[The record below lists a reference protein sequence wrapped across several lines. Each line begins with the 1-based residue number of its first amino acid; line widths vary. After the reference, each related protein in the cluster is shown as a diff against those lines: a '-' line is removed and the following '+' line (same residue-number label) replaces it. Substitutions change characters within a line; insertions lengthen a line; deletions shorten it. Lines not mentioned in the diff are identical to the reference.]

1 MKKIILL
8 LAVIIGFAANVKA
21 SHVLGGEISWRCLP
35 NGQYIFS
42 MSIYRDCTG
51 IQWTFQNETIN
62 ITGNPLPRNGIG
74 GSVVNT
80 ITLLPDIVRFQNSNN
95 GDTSP
100 DCIPY
105 ENQPRSCA
113 NGDQGTVQQFTYNSN
128 PVTLTGTPPSA
139 GWKFFWTSPCC
150 RPNDIENVNT
160 NGSMLLRAV
169 MYPLPGGVPADPCFD
184 SSPNFRAL
192 PATLICRGYDFTY
205 NHTAIDEDLDS
216 LIYSWDRPYNPPQGN
231 PQALTYKIGFSP
243 NNPTPDQNRNINN
256 VPATLNPLT
265 GVTRLAVYSGVGI
278 KKYITVVQVD
288 AYREGQRI
296 ATVYREIPISIFDC
310 PDLPGFPGVQNEVP
324 TVLIDGIPTNNTIST
339 ITAGQTVSIP
349 IQVIDNDRI
358 NVAPYSQILTMTP
371 DGLLFTRSRTGPSKG
386 YAADPNGQPCIIN
399 SKDVHPC
406 AYLRGNPTPFVDPMA
421 TPPVTV
427 VKGLG
432 VIGVE
437 FVWQTDCKHIQ
448 TKTGFPGTNEGI
460 YNFVMRVTDDHCPIP
475 GINYPTVTVRVKDPI
490 PLTEPIMKGV
500 SVLLD
505 GTTRYSWVPPLDSA
519 RQFNPPDRRN
529 DHFESESSTP
539 RDGQQPNFWQT
550 RNGFITNYQQDKRD
564 VDFSPN
570 NFNNVLDPNSG
581 YNILDSKD
589 SHRGIFSDY
598 YVRMRTL
605 SGCTDTNAS
614 IWSEPARIMEVN
626 ATPAGAGTVINPTR
640 SLARLDW
647 NRPKPLGS
655 KTYPYLNDA
664 PFTYESPTHF
674 YIYANDSISNGG
686 VATAS
691 NWYIIGDTNATTYN
705 VGATSCSNYVGFR
718 VEARDTVIKWKEGS
732 GIRSDS
738 LDTLYFSTFSTI
750 DTTFMVAPSFIPDP
764 TFDTVEVRADGTVF
778 LRINLQGKRTTGSY
792 RIFENDTTPANL
804 LTTVNALNS
813 SVVVLTGADLTSKN
827 ILIQAIDACKP
838 LNRQY
843 ISSYNTM
850 VPTGFLSD
858 PCAGEYTLN
867 WNQPASTIGTRP
879 AAPNNVT
886 RYRVYANYNDGN
898 GFVLVATV
906 NDGNTTTAVVGG
918 MSRGNTV
925 LFKVIATDSRGKVN
939 ISATHDYTAPVDLA
953 TDDLVGPPIPRCTFV
968 NADGSVQLSWV
979 PAIDR
984 VNNFAN
990 YNIQYKR
997 ANAATWNEIP
1007 GDADELL
1014 VIGNDNYTITGINAQ
1029 NEQYDFRITSLAG
1042 CDGLQDST
1050 YNEISSIFLSA
1061 SPRQGVPQV
1070 ITDLTWNPAGP
1081 DYAGGRTGK
1090 FFDLFIGENTDPL
1103 ANTSSAQFGG
1113 VHFETIQTDDCVL
1126 PVRYRLNYTDDLYQ
1140 AVGFTCQVQS
1150 NVADT
1155 VHLDTV
1161 PPEPEHLAML
1171 TFDRVSK
1178 SLVAHWLGNGLG
1190 VDSLN
1195 FNTIIGVNSGQP
1207 NNVDL
1212 TGDAVWIDNNAP
1224 FRSVAF
1230 PQAILDA
1237 TDTVRM
1243 VGSIAK
1249 DKCNNVTKVPP
1260 VYHKSMDV
1268 DVEWK
1273 VCDSVNTVSWTQY
1286 VGLNPDFDVEYSVWY
1301 SDDNG
1306 SPWREIP
1313 NSTTTD
1319 STFDHLITDG
1329 GLTYY
1334 YQVQAKSLDPTVPGY
1349 VTPFSNVDSAYSV
1362 YEDTP
1367 LYYYLTNATVLPN
1380 EQVEV
1385 KYFRD
1390 VLTPVKGYT
1399 VFRGTNR
1406 NELLPQAYIDARGL
1420 GTDDRF
1426 TFIDETADV
1435 NEEDYYYQV
1444 VSQNDCDILTSTSN
1458 FGRTI
1463 HLVVESDD
1471 EGLTNTLKWNRYLD
1485 WDSTVAYYNV
1495 YKTTSRTY
1503 STTVY
1508 KQVMPNSAYDY
1519 NVFVDEIADDVTS
1532 TGKFY
1537 YRVEAVQGPIL
1548 PSAVNGYP
1556 NDLTPQVSNSNIAEA
1571 LQDPL
1576 MYVPNAFAPDGIN
1589 NTFGPKGQFFQFDQ
1603 FEMTIYNRWGEQVYL
1618 TNDINKG
1625 WDGTVDGEDA
1635 ATGSYVYM
1643 IRYRDGDGE
1652 EKRRKGSVTLIR

>member
-51 IQWTFQNETIN
+51 IQWTFQNETIS
-62 ITGNPLPRNGIG
+62 ITGNPLPRNGVG
-74 GSVVNT
+74 GSVVNS
-80 ITLLPDIVRFQNSNN
+80 ITLLPDIVRFQTSNN

-105 ENQPRSCA
+105 ENTPYSCA
-113 NGDQGTVQQFTYNSN
+113 NRDQGTVQQFTYNSN
-128 PVTLTGTPPSA
+128 PVTLAGTPPSA

-169 MYPLPGGVPADPCFD
+169 MYPLPGGVPAYPCFD

-216 LIYSWDRPYNPPQGN
+216 LVYSWDRPYNPPQGN
-231 PQALTYKIGFSP
+231 PQALNYKIGFSP
-243 NNPTPDQNRNINN
+243 TNPTPDQNRNINN

-265 GVTRLAVYSGVGI
+265 GVTNLAVYSGVGI

-288 AYREGQRI
+288 AYREGRRI

-324 TVLIDGIPTNNTIST
+324 TVLIDGIPTNNIIST

-358 NVAPYSQILTMTP
+358 NVAPFSQILTMIP
-371 DGLLFTRSRTGPSKG
+371 DGLLFTRSKTGPSKG
-386 YAADPNGQPCIIN
+386 YSADPIGEPCIIS

-406 AYLRGNPTPFVDPMA
+406 AFLRGNPAPFVDITA
-421 TPPVTV
+421 TPPITV

-490 PLTEPIMKGV
+490 PMTEPIMKGV

-505 GTTRYSWVPPLDSA
+505 GTTQYSWVPPLDSA
-519 RQFNPPDRRN
+519 RQFNPPDRRQ
-529 DHFESESSTP
+529 DHFEATSSAP
-539 RDGQQPNFWQT
+539 RDNQPPSFWSS
-550 RNGFITNYQQDKRD
+550 RNAFITNYQQDKRD
-564 VDFSPN
+564 LDFSPN
-570 NFNNVLDPNSG
+570 NYNNVIDPNSG

-614 IWSEPARIMEVN
+614 VWSEPARIMEVN
-626 ATPAGAGTVINPTR
+626 ATPIGVAPNPTR
-640 SLARLDW
+640 STARLNW
-647 NRPKPLGS
+647 NRPKPLNA
-655 KTYPYLNDA
+655 KTYPY
-664 PFTYESPTHF
+664 FTYESPTHF
-674 YIYANDSISNGG
+674 YVYANDSISNGG
-686 VATAS
+686 AATNS
-691 NWYIIGDTNATTYN
+691 NWYIVGDTNATAYN
-705 VGATSCSNYVGFR
+705 VDATTCSNYVGFR
-718 VEARDTVIKWKEGS
+718 IEARDTVITWKEGS
-732 GIRSDS
+732 GVRSDS

-750 DTTFMVAPSFIPDP
+750 DTLFMEALSFIPNP
-764 TFDTVEVRADGTVF
+764 TFDTLEVRADGTVF

-792 RIFENDTTPANL
+792 RIFQNDTTAANL
-804 LTTVNALNS
+804 LTTVNALED
-813 SVVVLTGADLTSKN
+813 SVVVLTGGDVNIKN
-827 ILIQAIDACKP
+827 IVIQAIDACKP
-838 LNRQY
+838 FNKTY
-843 ISSYNTM
+843 ISRYNTM
-850 VPTGFLSD
+850 LATGFLSD
-858 PCAGEYTLN
+858 PCKGEYTLN
-867 WNQPASTIGTRP
+867 WNQPASVLGTTP
-879 AAPNNVT
+879 ATPNNTT
-886 RYRVYANYNDGN
+886 RYRLYANYDDGN
-898 GFVLVATV
+898 GYILVATI
-906 NDGNTTTAVVGG
+906 NDRNTTTAIVGG
-918 MSRGNTV
+918 ISRGNTIK
-925 LFKVIATDSRGKVN
+925 FKVIATDSRGKVN
-939 ISATHDYTAPVDLA
+939 ISAIHEYTAPSGLA
-953 TDDLVGPPIPRCTFV
+953 TDELVGPPIPRCTFV
-968 NADGSVQLSWV
+968 NDNGSVTLSWV
-979 PAIDR
+979 PALDY

-997 ANAATWNEIP
+997 ATAAIWTEIP
-1007 GDADELL
+1007 GDDDENL
-1014 VIGNDNYTITGINAQ
+1014 VIGDENYTITGINGQ
-1029 NEQYDFRITSLAG
+1029 TERYDFRITSLAG

-1061 SPRQGVPQV
+1061 TPRQGVPQV
-1070 ITDLTWNPAGP
+1070 ISDLDWNPAGP
-1081 DYAGGRTGK
+1081 DYSGLGN
-1090 FFDLFIGENTDPL
+1090 FYDLFIAENIDSL

-1113 VHFETIQTDDCVL
+1113 MHEEIIQTDDCVL
-1126 PVRYRLNYTDDLYQ
+1126 PVSYRLNYTDDLYQ

-1150 NVADT
+1150 SVADA

-1161 PPEPEHLAML
+1161 PPAPEHLAML
-1171 TFDRVSK
+1171 TFNRVSNG
-1178 SLVAHWLGNGLG
+1178 LVAHWLGNGLG

-1195 FNTIIGVNSGQP
+1195 FNTIIGINSGRP
-1207 NNVDL
+1207 NNVSL
-1212 TGDAVWIDNNAP
+1212 TDTAVWIDFGSP
-1224 FRSVAF
+1224 TRSIEF
-1230 PQAILDA
+1230 SLSILDA
-1237 TDTVRM
+1237 TDTVRFAA
-1243 VGSIAK
+1243 SIAK
-1249 DKCNNVTKVPP
+1249 DKCNNVTTAAS
-1260 VYHKSMDV
+1260 VYHKSMNV

-1273 VCDSVNTVSWTQY
+1273 VCDSTNVVSWSQY
-1286 VGLNPDFDVEYSVWY
+1286 VGLNPNFAVEYSVWY
-1301 SDDNG
+1301 SDDSG
-1306 SPWREIP
+1306 TPWQEIP

-1319 STFDHLITDG
+1319 STFDHLIIQG

-1334 YQVQAKSLDPTVPGY
+1334 YQVEAKSLDPGVPAY

-1367 LYYYLTNATVLPN
+1367 LYYYLTNATVLPEN
-1380 EQVEV
+1380 KVEV
-1385 KYFRD
+1385 NYFRD
-1390 VLTPVKGYT
+1390 VLTPVEGYT
-1399 VFRGTNR
+1399 VFRGDNP
-1406 NELLPQAYIDARGL
+1406 NELLPKAYFDAREL
-1420 GTDDRF
+1420 GTEERF
-1426 TFIDETADV
+1426 TFIDETANV
-1435 NEEDYYYQV
+1435 NAQEYYYQV
-1444 VSQNDCDILTSTSN
+1444 VSQNDCDILTSRSN

-1471 EGLTNTLKWNRYLD
+1471 EGLTNTLKWNRYID

-1495 YKTTSRTY
+1495 YRTGNRTY
-1503 STTVY
+1503 STEVY

-1519 NVFVDEIADDVTS
+1519 NVFVDEIAEEVNS
-1532 TGKFY
+1532 TGKYY
-1537 YRVEAVQGPIL
+1537 YRVEAMQGPIL

-1556 NDLTPQVSNSNIAEA
+1556 NDLTPQISNSNIAEA
-1571 LQDPL
+1571 LQNPL
-1576 MYVPNAFAPDGIN
+1576 MYVPNAFAPDGVN
-1589 NTFGPKGQFFQFDQ
+1589 KTFGPKGQFFQFDQ

-1625 WDGTVDGEDA
+1625 WDGTADGKDA
-1635 ATGSYVYM
+1635 STGSYVYM
-1643 IRYRDGDGE
+1643 IRYVDGDGE
-1652 EKRRKGSVTLIR
+1652 EKRKKGSVTLIR

>member
-51 IQWTFQNETIN
+51 VQWTFQNETIN
-62 ITGNPLPRNGIG
+62 IVGNPLPRNGISG
-74 GSVVNT
+74 PVVST
-80 ITLLPDIVRFQNSNN
+80 ITMLPDRVRFQASNN

-105 ENQPRSCA
+105 EQQPKSCA
-113 NGDQGTVQQFTYNSN
+113 NRDQGTVQQFTYNSN
-128 PVTLTGTPPSA
+128 PVTLSGTPPSA

-150 RPNDIENVNT
+150 RPGDIENVNT

-169 MYPLPGGVPADPCFD
+169 MYPLPGGLPADPCFD

-205 NHTAIDEDLDS
+205 NHTAIDDDLDS

-243 NNPTPDQNRNINN
+243 TNPTPDQNRNINN
-256 VPATLNPLT
+256 IPASLNPLT
-265 GVTRLAVYSGVGI
+265 GVTRLAVYSDVGI

-288 AYREGQRI
+288 AYREGRRI

-324 TVLIDGIPTNNTIST
+324 TVLIDGVPTNNIIST

-358 NVAPYSQILTMTP
+358 NVAPFSQVLTMIP
-371 DGLLFTRSRTGPSKG
+371 DGLLFTRSKTGPSKG
-386 YAADPNGQPCIIN
+386 YAADPTGEPCIIS

-406 AYLRGNPTPFVDPMA
+406 AFLRGNPAPFVDQTA

-475 GINYPTVTVRVKDPI
+475 GINYPTVTIRVKDPI
-490 PLTEPIMKGV
+490 PMTEPIMKGV

-519 RQFNPPDRRN
+519 RQFNPPDRRQ
-529 DHFESESSTP
+529 DHFEAVSSTP
-539 RDGQQPNFWQT
+539 RDNQPPSFWSS
-550 RNGFITNYQQDKRD
+550 RNAFITNYQQDKRD

-570 NFNNVLDPNSG
+570 NYNNVNDPNSG
-581 YNILDSKD
+581 YNILESKD

-614 IWSEPARIMEVN
+614 IWSEPARIMEVT
-626 ATPAGAGTVINPTR
+626 ATPVGVNPNPVR
-640 SLARLDW
+640 STARLNW

-655 KTYPYLNDA
+655 KTYPY
-664 PFTYESPTHF
+664 FTYESPTHF
-674 YIYANDSISNGG
+674 YVYVNDSISNGG
-686 VATAS
+686 VAINS
-691 NWYIIGDTNATTYN
+691 NWYPVGTTTGTTFDIDATT
-705 VGATSCSNYVGFR
+705 CSNYVGFR
-718 VEARDTVIKWKEGS
+718 VEARDTVITWKEGS
-732 GIRSDS
+732 GVQSDS

-750 DTTFMVAPSFIPDP
+750 DTMFMKALSFIPNP
-764 TFDTVEVRADGTVF
+764 TFDTIEVRADGTVF
-778 LRINLQGKRTTGSY
+778 LRINLEGKRTTGTY
-792 RIFENDTTPANL
+792 RIFENDTLPGSL
-804 LTTVNALNS
+804 LRTVNALND
-813 SVVVLTGADLTSKN
+813 SVVVLSGADLNGKN
-827 ILIQAIDACKP
+827 IVIQAIDACEP
-838 LNRQY
+838 SQREY
-843 ISSYNTM
+843 ISSYNTIL
-850 VPTGFLSD
+850 PTGSLTD
-858 PCAGEYTLN
+858 PCKGEYTLT
-867 WNQPASTIGTRP
+867 WNQPASVLGISP
-879 AAPNNVT
+879 AVPNNVT

-898 GFVLVATV
+898 GFVLVSTI
-906 NDGNTTTAVVGG
+906 NNRNTTTAVVGG
-918 MSRGNTV
+918 MTRGNTV
-925 LFKVIATDSRGKVN
+925 RFKVIATDSRGKVN
-939 ISATHDYTAPVDLA
+939 ISAIHEYTAPADLA
-953 TDDLVGPPIPRCTFV
+953 TDELVGPPIPRCTFV
-968 NADGSVQLSWV
+968 NADGSVTLSWV
-979 PAIDR
+979 PAVDR

-990 YNIQYKR
+990 YNIQFKR
-997 ANAATWNEIP
+997 ASAATWNEIP
-1007 GDADELL
+1007 LDDDENLAIGD
-1014 VIGNDNYTITGINAQ
+1014 DNYTITGINAQ
-1029 NEQYDFRITSLAG
+1029 NEPYDFRITSLAG
-1042 CDGLQDST
+1042 CDGLQDSA
-1050 YNEISSIFLSA
+1050 YNEISSIYLSA

-1070 ITDLTWNPAGP
+1070 ISDLTWNPAGP
-1081 DYAGGRTGK
+1081 DYTGQGN
-1090 FFDLFIGENTDPL
+1090 FFDLFAAENTDPL
-1103 ANTSSAQFGG
+1103 AVIGGVQFGG
-1113 VHFETIQTDDCVL
+1113 THSEVIQTEDCRL

-1150 NVADT
+1150 SVADT

-1161 PPEPEHLAML
+1161 APEPEHLAML
-1171 TFDRVSK
+1171 TFNRVSK
-1178 SLVAHWLGNGLG
+1178 ELNAYWLGTGLG
-1190 VDSLN
+1190 VDSMK
-1195 FNTIIGVNSGQP
+1195 FNSIIGFNSGQP

-1212 TGDAVWIDNNAP
+1212 TDTAVWVDFRAP
-1224 FRSVAF
+1224 TRNIEFPRS
-1230 PQAILDA
+1230 IIDA
-1237 TDTVRM
+1237 TDTVRV
-1243 VGSIAK
+1243 VGARAS
-1249 DKCNNVTKVPP
+1249 DKCGNETEEPII
-1260 VYHKSMDV
+1260 YHKSMDI

-1273 VCDSVNTVSWTQY
+1273 VCDSTNVVSWTQY
-1286 VGLNPDFDVEYSVWY
+1286 VGLNPNFGVDYEVFFSTDGGVNWT
-1301 SDDNG
+1301 
-1306 SPWREIP
+1306 PAP
-1313 NSTTTD
+1313 NSLTVD
-1319 STFDHLITDG
+1319 STYDHLITQG
-1329 GLTYY
+1329 GLTYQY
-1334 YQVQAKSLDPTVPGY
+1334 YVRATSLDPNTPQW
-1349 VTPFSNVDSAYSV
+1349 VTPESNVDSAYSV

-1367 LYYYLTNATVLPN
+1367 LYYYLTNATVLPTN
-1380 EQVEV
+1380 QVEV
-1385 KYFRD
+1385 EYYRD
-1390 VLTPVKGYT
+1390 TLTPVKGYT
-1399 VFRGTNR
+1399 VFRGDNPD
-1406 NELLPQAYIDARGL
+1406 EMLPQAYFDARELTGV
-1420 GTDDRF
+1420 DRF

-1435 NEEDYYYQV
+1435 NAQDYYYEV

-1458 FGRTI
+1458 LGRTI
-1463 HLVVESDD
+1463 HLVVQSDD
-1471 EGLTNTLKWNRYLD
+1471 EALTNTLMWNRYLD

-1495 YKTTSRTY
+1495 YKTATPIY

-1519 NVFVDEIADDVTS
+1519 NEFVDDISEDVNS
-1532 TGKFY
+1532 NGKVY
-1537 YRVEAVQGPIL
+1537 YRVEAVQGPL
-1548 PSAVNGYP
+1548 LSSATNGYP
-1556 NDLTPQVSNSNIAEA
+1556 NDLTPKVSNSNIAEA

-1576 MYVPNAFAPDGIN
+1576 MYVPNAFAPDGVN
-1589 NTFGPKGQFFQFDQ
+1589 KRFGPKGQFFEFDQ

-1625 WDGTVDGEDA
+1625 WDGTVEGKDA
-1635 ATGSYVYM
+1635 SAGSYVYM
-1643 IRYRDGDGE
+1643 IRYVDGDGK
-1652 EKRRKGSVTLIR
+1652 EKRKKGSLTLIR

>member
-1 MKKIILL
+1 MKKIILF
-8 LAVIIGFAANVKA
+8 LAVVIGFAANVKA

-42 MSIYRDCTG
+42 MSLYMDCTG
-51 IQWTFQNETIN
+51 INWTFQNETIN
-62 ITGNPLPRNGIG
+62 IQGNPLPRNGIG
-74 GSVVNT
+74 GPVVNS
-80 ITLLPDIVRFQNSNN
+80 ISMLPDRVRFQASNN

-105 ENQPRSCA
+105 ENQPKSCA
-113 NGDQGTVQQFTYNSN
+113 NKDQGTVQEFTYNSN
-128 PVTLTGTPPSA
+128 PVSLSGTPPSA
-139 GWKFFWTSPCC
+139 GWKFFWESPCC
-150 RPNDIENVNT
+150 RPSDIENVNT

-169 MYPLPGGVPADPCFD
+169 MYPLPGGLPADPCFD
-184 SSPNFRAL
+184 SSPIFRAL

-205 NHTAIDEDLDS
+205 NHTAIDDDLDS
-216 LIYSWDRPYNPPQGN
+216 LVYSWDRPYNPPQGN
-231 PQALTYKIGFSP
+231 PQALNYKIGFSP
-243 NNPTPDQNRNINN
+243 TNPTPDQNRNINN
-256 VPATLNPLT
+256 VPASLNPLT

-278 KKYITVVQVD
+278 KKYITVVKVD
-288 AYREGQRI
+288 AYRLGQRI

-310 PDLPGFPGVQNEVP
+310 PDLPGFPGVQNVVP
-324 TVLIDGIPTNNTIST
+324 TVLIDGIPTNNIIST

-358 NVAPYSQILTMTP
+358 NVAPFSQILTMIP

-386 YAADPNGQPCIIN
+386 YAGDPVGEPCIIS

-406 AYLRGNPTPFVDPMA
+406 AFLRGNPAPFVDQTA
-421 TPPVTV
+421 SPPVTV

-460 YNFVMRVTDDHCPIP
+460 YNFVMRVSDDHCPIP

-519 RQFNPPDRRN
+519 RQFNPPDRRQ
-529 DHFESESSTP
+529 DHFEATSSTT
-539 RDGQQPNFWQT
+539 RDNQAPTFWSS
-550 RNGFITNYQQDKRD
+550 RNAFITNYQQDKRD
-564 VDFSPN
+564 IDFSPN
-570 NFNNVLDPNSG
+570 NFNNVNDPNSG
-581 YNILDSKD
+581 YNILESKD

-614 IWSEPARIMEVN
+614 IWSEPARIMEVT
-626 ATPAGAGTVINPTR
+626 ATPSGAGTPINPTR
-640 SLARLDW
+640 SVTRLNW
-647 NRPKPLGS
+647 NRPKPLNA
-655 KTYPYLNDA
+655 KTYPY
-664 PFTYESPTHF
+664 FTYESPTHF
-674 YIYANDSISNGG
+674 YVYANDSISNGG
-686 VATAS
+686 VAINS
-691 NWYIIGDTNATTYN
+691 NWYVVGNTSGTTFD
-705 VGATSCSNYVGFR
+705 VDATSCSNYVGFR
-718 VEARDTVIKWKEGS
+718 VEARDTVITWKEGS
-732 GIRSDS
+732 GVRSDS

-750 DTTFMVAPSFIPDP
+750 DTMFMEAGSFIPNP
-764 TFDTVEVRADGTVF
+764 TFDTIEVRADGTVF

-792 RIFENDTTPANL
+792 RIFQNDTTPANL
-804 LTTVNALNS
+804 LTVVNALNDS
-813 SVVVLTGADLTSKN
+813 IVVLTGADLNTKT
-827 ILIQAIDACKP
+827 IVIQAIDACKP
-838 LNRQY
+838 FNKTY
-843 ISSYNTM
+843 ISTYNTILA
-850 VPTGFLSD
+850 TGFLSD
-858 PCAGEYTLN
+858 TCKGEYTLN
-867 WNQPASTIGTRP
+867 WNQPASTLGATT
-879 AAPNNVT
+879 NNT
-886 RYRVYANYNDGN
+886 ARYRVYVNYNDGN
-898 GFVLVATV
+898 GYGLVATI
-906 NDGNTTTAVVGG
+906 NNRNTTTAVVAGI
-918 MSRGNTV
+918 SRGKTV
-925 LFKVIATDSRGKVN
+925 RFKIEVTDSRGGIN
-939 ISATHDYTAPVDLA
+939 ISAIHEYTAPSDLA
-953 TDDLVGPPIPRCTFV
+953 TDERVYPPTSRCTYV
-968 NADGSVQLSWV
+968 NADGSVKLSWF
-979 PAIDR
+979 PAVDS

-997 ANAATWNEIP
+997 ASDNTWSEIP
-1007 GDADELL
+1007 GDADEILA
-1014 VIGNDNYTITGINAQ
+1014 IGDEFYTITGINAQ

-1042 CDGLQDST
+1042 CDGKQFFS

-1070 ITDLTWNPAGP
+1070 ISDLTWNPAGP
-1081 DYAGGRTGK
+1081 DYTGIGN
-1090 FFDLFIGENTDPL
+1090 FFTLFAAENTDPL
-1103 ANTSSAQFGG
+1103 DSIGGASFGG
-1113 VHFETIQTDDCVL
+1113 VHSETIQTDDCIL

-1161 PPEPEHLAML
+1161 PPAPEHLAML
-1171 TFDRVSK
+1171 SFDRTNK
-1178 SLVAHWLGNGLG
+1178 ELRAYWLGTGLG

-1195 FNTIIGVNSGQP
+1195 FNTVIGVNSGQP
-1207 NNVDL
+1207 NNVSL
-1212 TGDAVWIDNNAP
+1212 TDTAVWVDYNAP
-1224 FRSVAF
+1224 TRNVEFPRS
-1230 PQAILDA
+1230 ILDA

-1243 VGSIAK
+1243 VASIAK
-1249 DKCNNVTKVPP
+1249 DKCNNVTKVAP
-1260 VYHKSMDV
+1260 VYHKSMNV

-1273 VCDSVNTVSWTQY
+1273 VCDSTNVVSWTQY
-1286 VGLNPDFDVEYSVWY
+1286 VGLNPDYAVEYTVWY

-1306 SPWREIP
+1306 TPWKEIP
-1313 NSTTTD
+1313 SSTTTD

-1334 YQVQAKSLDPTVPGY
+1334 YQVQAKSLDPNTPGY
-1349 VTPFSNVDSAYSV
+1349 ITPFSNVDSAYSV

-1380 EQVEV
+1380 NQVEV
-1385 KYFRD
+1385 KYYRD
-1390 VLTPVKGYT
+1390 LLTPVKGYT
-1399 VFRGTNR
+1399 VFRGDNA
-1406 NELLPQAYIDARGL
+1406 NELLPKRYFDANEL
-1420 GTDDRF
+1420 GTADRF

-1435 NEEDYYYQV
+1435 GAQEYYYQV
-1444 VSQNDCDILTSTSN
+1444 VSQNDCDILTSRSN

-1495 YKTTSRTY
+1495 YKTSNRVY

-1519 NVFVDEIADDVTS
+1519 NVFVDDIAEDVSS
-1532 TGKFY
+1532 TGKYY
-1537 YRVEAVQGPIL
+1537 YRVEAVQGPLL
-1548 PSAVNGYP
+1548 PSATNGYP

-1576 MYVPNAFAPDGIN
+1576 MYIPNAFAPDGVN
-1589 NTFGPKGQFFQFDQ
+1589 KRFGPKGQFFQFDQ
-1603 FEMTIYNRWGEQVYL
+1603 FEMTIYNRWGEQIYL
-1618 TNDINKG
+1618 TNDIHLG
-1625 WDGTVDGEDA
+1625 WDGTVEGKDA
-1635 ATGSYVYM
+1635 SAGSYVYM
-1643 IRYRDGDGE
+1643 IRYVDGDGK
-1652 EKRRKGSVTLIR
+1652 EKRKKGSVTLIR